1 MGAVTAVAVAGVAVA
16 GVSAGASFASAAKQ
30 RKLQVEAQKDAQAAM
45 LEAKSKLNVNYY
57 DVLSI
62 YKDPYEYQR
71 EAMLSQGAQAI
82 EAGKEAERGAASVAG
97 RVQMAQNDAQAI
109 IRASMS
115 KELLEIEKLKATE
128 DSRLRDSSVII
139 DLQEAKGAQQAS
151 ADAQAAAARHTQQ
164 GFSSLSSM
172 GQQMIQMAPL
182 YSGVGG
188 KKTDNWNSVKI
199 EAPSMEP
206 GVNEPIPVPPNPF
219 IVD

>member
-1 MGAVTAVAVAGVAVA
+1 MGAVTAIAVAGVAVA

-30 RKLQVEAQKDAQAAM
+30 RKLQTEAQRDAEAAM

-71 EAMLSQGAQAI
+71 EALLSQGAQAI

-151 ADAQAAAARHTQQ
+151 ADAQAAAARYTQQ

-182 YSGVGG
+182 YSSSGSESTV
-188 KKTDNWNSVKI
+188 TPQKI
-199 EAPSMEP
+199 DAPSMEP
-206 GVNEPIPVPPNPF
+206 QPGEPMPTPPNPF
-219 IVD
+219 VIQ